1 MEIHAAVY
9 IHMSVANLTNFMFCV
24 QLQYF
29 GMVKNQIGME
39 AWGRSLIIEN
49 HPNPDGVKEVSFL
62 TNLKRDSFLGE
73 KC

>member
-1 MEIHAAVY
+1 MW
-9 IHMSVANLTNFMFCV
+9 
-24 QLQYF
+24 QYY

-49 HPNPDGVKEVSFL
+49 HPDPDTVKEVSFL
-62 TNLKRDSFLGE
+62 TNLKRDSFLGD

>member
-1 MEIHAAVY
+1 
-9 IHMSVANLTNFMFCV
+9 MSDANRKTVDLTSCV
-24 QLQYF
+24 LCMWQYY

-49 HPNPDGVKEVSFL
+49 HPDPDTVKEVSFL
-62 TNLKRDSFLGE
+62 TNLKRDSFLGD